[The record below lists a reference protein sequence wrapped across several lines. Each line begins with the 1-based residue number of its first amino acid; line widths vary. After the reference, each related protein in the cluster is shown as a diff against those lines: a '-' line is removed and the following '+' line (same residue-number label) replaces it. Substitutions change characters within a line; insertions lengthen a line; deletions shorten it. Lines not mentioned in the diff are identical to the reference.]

1 MGHHVLTLGA
11 VTAILLSSASPA
23 GASEAAHEDPVRIVI
38 SVAERRL
45 WVIAGDDTLLDAP
58 IAVGSGRTLRSKDRT
73 WVFVTPR
80 GEATVVR
87 KEEDPLWVPP
97 DWHYFELARKHG
109 FAVERLGREQPV
121 TLRNGSI
128 LMVRGERIGV
138 LEPDSTFAELPADE
152 EIIFDGVLY
161 IPPFGTRQRLVEGV
175 LGPYRLVLS
184 NGIGIHGTPYTES
197 IGEAETHG
205 CIRMYD
211 DDISWLYENIP
222 IGTRVSI
229 R

>member
-1 MGHHVLTLGA
+1 
-11 VTAILLSSASPA
+11 
-23 GASEAAHEDPVRIVI
+23 
-38 SVAERRL
+38 
-45 WVIAGDDTLLDAP
+45 
-58 IAVGSGRTLRSKDRT
+58 
-73 WVFVTPR
+73 
-80 GEATVVR
+80 
-87 KEEDPLWVPP
+87 
-97 DWHYFELARKHG
+97 
-109 FAVERLGREQPV
+109 
-121 TLRNGSI
+121 
-128 LMVRGERIGV
+128 MVRGERIGV

-222 IGTRVSI
+222 LGTRVSI

>member
-1 MGHHVLTLGA
+1 MGHHVLKVSALTALLLAVPWLGRSA
-11 VTAILLSSASPA
+11 TATP
-23 GASEAAHEDPVRIVI
+23 EDPVRIVI

-45 WVIAGDDTLLDAP
+45 WVVAGDDTLLDAP

-73 WVFVTPR
+73 WIFVTPR

-87 KEEDPLWVPP
+87 REENPLWVPP
-97 DWHYFELARKHG
+97 DWHYFELARKHR
-109 FAVERLGREQPV
+109 FAVERLERDHPV
-121 TLRNGSI
+121 TLRNGSM

-222 IGTRVSI
+222 LGTRVSI